1 MKRIKTGDNVV
12 VIAGKSKGHIGKVTK
27 VIVENNLV
35 RLVCVEGANIIKK
48 HVKPNPQLQQT
59 GGIISREAPLH
70 VSNVAH
76 YNSVTQKA
84 DKVGFKFIKNGD
96 VLQKVRYFK
105 SNNEVI
111 DHV

>member
-12 VIAGKSKGHIGKVTK
+12 VIAGKSKGVTGKVIK
-27 VIVENNLV
+27 VLDDLV
-35 RLVCVEGANIIKK
+35 FVEGANLVKK

-84 DKVGFKFIKNGD
+84 DKIGFKFIKNGD

>member
-12 VIAGKSKGHIGKVTK
+12 VIAGKDKGRIGKVTR
-27 VIVENNLV
+27 VLED
-35 RLVCVEGANIIKK
+35 RVCVEGANIIKK

-76 YNSVTQKA
+76 YNSVTKKA